1 MPKHTL
7 LRAHRAFSTLPPL
20 LALTSAVSLGVP
32 TTVRA
37 DEDKPLKISGYL
49 DGYYETSF
57 RRPGGGTTLALRNFD
72 TLNERATLA
81 SAALNVGYAPK
92 NTPFSGTLSLWA
104 GKNADLIR
112 MYDTD
117 RSRIAKHVVQAYA
130 TYTAPSFTL
139 DLGKFGSWI
148 GYEGYESPGNDNY
161 GRGLLYTAAEP
172 LYHTGLRASFPL
184 GKGVTGGLYAV
195 TGWSETSGGN
205 GKPAF
210 GASLKFAPD
219 EKTSVGI
226 GAFFGKEGDDRPN
239 RAGSFGGIGFAA
251 PGDTEVSLVNVTAT
265 RQLTDKMRLGA
276 NLDVASAK
284 GPNAG
289 RWRGIGLYGAY
300 DHDAKNTLAARA
312 EAFEDTS
319 GVRLGV
325 AAKAYSLTFTWTH
338 RVNPRAHARLEIRR
352 DFASQPGFTS
362 SGGAVSTQTTLAAA
376 LVWKY

>member
-1 MPKHTL
+1 MPIPTL
-7 LRAHRAFSTLPPL
+7 LRAPRAFSTLRPFF
-20 LALTSAVSLGVP
+20 AVAATGGLFVTAAPAQES
-32 TTVRA
+32 
-37 DEDKPLKISGYL
+37 PLKVSGYL
-49 DGYYETSF
+49 DGYFETSF
-57 RRPGGGTTLALRNFD
+57 RRPGGGTTVALRNFD

-117 RSRIAKHVVQAYA
+117 RSRFAQHVVQAYA
-130 TYTAPSFTL
+130 TYTAPTFTL

-205 GKPAF
+205 GRPAF

-219 EKTSVGI
+219 DATSIGI
-226 GAFFGKEGDDRPN
+226 GVFLGKEGDDQPN
-239 RAGSFGGIGFAA
+239 RAGSFGGIGFGA
-251 PGDTEVSLVNVTAT
+251 PGDTEVSLVNITAT
-265 RQLTDKMRLGA
+265 RKLTDKIRLGA
-276 NLDVASAK
+276 NIDVASAK
-284 GPNAG
+284 GPNSG
-289 RWRGIGLYGAY
+289 NWRGLGLYAAY
-300 DHDAKNTLAARA
+300 DHDAKNTVAARL
-312 EAFEDTS
+312 EGFEDTS

-325 AAKAYSLTFTWTH
+325 AAKAYSATLTWTH
-338 RVNPRAHARLEIRR
+338 RVNPRADARLELRR

-362 SGGAVSTQTTLAAA
+362 SSGAVSSQTTLAAA